1 MEAENAAPDKSTKK
15 QRVIK
20 TLIFLLV
27 LVFVALLIPKTYLLK
42 DGGTKE
48 YRAALYT
55 VTKWHAFRQ
64 SHDDGYDGK
73 DGEQQFVVG
82 VTVEILGMKV
92 YENKR
97 YALESELKGG

>member
-1 MEAENAAPDKSTKK
+1 MEASNDAPNKSTKK
-15 QRVIK
+15 QHIIK

-27 LVFVALLIPKTYLLK
+27 LVFIALLIPKTYQLK

-48 YRAALYT
+48 YRAVLYT

-64 SHDDGYDGK
+64 SYDDGYDGM

-82 VTVEILGMKV
+82 TTVEILGMRV
-92 YENKR
+92 YHNTH
-97 YALESELKGG
+97 YALESELAGD

>member
-1 MEAENAAPDKSTKK
+1 MVAENAAPEKSTKK
-15 QRVIK
+15 QRIIK

-55 VTKWHAFRQ
+55 VTKWHAFREN
-64 SHDDGYDGK
+64 HDDGYIP
-73 DGEQQFVVG
+73 DGEQQYVVG

>member
-27 LVFVALLIPKTYLLK
+27 LVFVALLIPKTYRLK

-64 SHDDGYDGK
+64 SHDDGYTP

-82 VTVEILGMKV
+82 TTVEILGMKV

-97 YALESELKGG
+97 YALESELDGG